1 MAGPKL
7 NQEIEFPGNFK
18 LKEVMSVIGN
28 SDSRAALTAAE
39 IREIV
44 HEAVAG
50 FAVPAGGRVL
60 AIIPDG
66 TRSFES
72 AVLHA
77 FLEACPA
84 CDLLVATGTHRAMT
98 DDEVA
103 KFLDIP
109 SRPELFG
116 GLKVFNHSIAPE
128 GLDRIGVIPK
138 ERAKALSCGKVEI
151 DIEVTIN
158 KLIFQYDLAVIIG
171 PVFPHE
177 VIGMSGGYKY
187 LFPGISGMKVV
198 DETHWLGALIGVR
211 DTIGRSETPVRRLV
225 EYAGEMVRKL
235 RPVACLSLVIG
246 KVGLQGLWGGDP
258 VSAHRAACPL
268 SQQVN
273 ILWHEHRYRRVVAHC
288 TPKYQDLWTAGKL
301 AYKTQEV
308 VAEGGEIVM
317 YAPHLERITPLHSDV
332 ERIGYHCLPY
342 FLEQWD
348 QYKDY
353 ERSSLAHSTHVAGP
367 GRFEDGVETLAAR
380 RILVSR
386 ISKERCEAVNLEYLA
401 PEDVACYRDDPDT
414 LWVEKAGEQLM
425 MTVSERDRLAMTP

>member
-1 MAGPKL
+1 MPVTGH
-7 NQEIEFPGNFK
+7 
-18 LKEVMSVIGN
+18 
-28 SDSRAALTAAE
+28 SDPHAALAAAQ

-44 HEAVAG
+44 QAAVEA
-50 FAVPAGGRVL
+50 FPVPSTSRMLG
-60 AIIPDG
+60 IIPDG
-66 TRSFES
+66 TRSFEP

-77 FLEACPA
+77 FLEACPNT
-84 CDLLVATGTHRAMT
+84 DLLVATGTHRAMT
-98 DDEVA
+98 DEEVA

-109 SRPELFG
+109 ARPELFRG
-116 GLKVFNHSIAPE
+116 VKVYNHSIAPE
-128 GLDRIGVIPK
+128 GLDEIGVIGADC
-138 ERAKALSCGKVEI
+138 AKALSGGHVTI
-151 DIEVTIN
+151 DIEITIN

-211 DTIGRSETPVRRLV
+211 DTIGRSETPVRRMV
-225 EYAGEMVRKL
+225 EYAGEMVQKL

-246 KVGLQGLWGGDP
+246 KPGLQGLWGGDP

-273 ILWHEHRYRRVVAHC
+273 IFWHERRYQRVVAHC

-317 YAPHLERITPLHSDV
+317 YAPHLEKITPLHLDV
-332 ERIGYHCLPY
+332 ERIGYHCLPF
-342 FLEQWD
+342 FLKQWD
-348 QYKDY
+348 EYKDY

-367 GRFEDGVETLAAR
+367 GRFEEGVETLAAR
-380 RILVSR
+380 RILVSK
-386 ISKERCEAVNLEYLA
+386 ISRERCEAVNLEYLDA
-401 PEDVACYRDDPDT
+401 EAVERYRGDPDT

-425 MTVSERDRLAMTP
+425 MTLAERDRL